1 MSLGELQIP
10 IFLEGFC
17 LLTPRPALP
26 LAYIHV
32 CLLHRPED
40 RDALPRMWPK
50 THHGG
55 QAASSRGQ
63 GPGALA
69 QEADDVGSHPDST
82 TEVLRD
88 WLAHRLSVPQF
99 PCV

>member
-10 IFLEGFC
+10 VFPGAFC
-17 LLTPRPALP
+17 LLTPRPALS
-26 LAYIHV
+26 LVYIHV

-40 RDALPRMWPK
+40 RGALPRMWPK

-55 QAASSRGQ
+55 QAASIQGQ

-82 TEVLRD
+82 TEVLCD

>member
-10 IFLEGFC
+10 VFPGG
-17 LLTPRPALP
+17 LLPTEPSACSALV
-26 LAYIHV
+26 YIHV

-40 RDALPRMWPK
+40 RDTLPRMCPK

-69 QEADDVGSHPDST
+69 QEADDVGSHPDS
-82 TEVLRD
+82 
-88 WLAHRLSVPQF
+88 HH
-99 PCV
+99 